1 LTDLPLVLRDLSIV
15 LAIATAVALLF
26 SKLRLSV
33 VPAFLVAGAFMGPS
47 GAGLVT
53 EIRMVE
59 MLAEFGVAL
68 FLFTVGL
75 DFAVSNLGKMQR
87 RVLWAGGAQ
96 VVATI
101 VLSVI
106 GLKAYG
112 IDAPVAIFAGF
123 LLSLS
128 STAIVL
134 KVYADRLETDS
145 GIGRVSFGILLF
157 QDLAAIPMMLLIPSL
172 REWEAGHSPE
182 VLFTLL
188 KGAGGVAAILLLARF
203 LIPRLL
209 REVIRINSREILAL
223 TVLMVVLG
231 TAFLASRW
239 GLPLGMGTFLAGM
252 VISESDYVHEIA
264 AQILPFRD
272 VFNGVSYVSVGML
285 LNLSFLAGNLLV
297 VLLMVAVV
305 VLMKA
310 VSAGAAV
317 RAIGYPW
324 RLTVITAV
332 GLAQIGEFSFLLLS
346 QGARESLVTF
356 AEYQF
361 LLAIT
366 ILTMMATPF
375 LMQAAPW
382 VASSFVRH
390 VVRGREPE
398 EPGEEAHGV
407 ERVQNH
413 VIISGYGMNGKN
425 LARVL
430 RSTHVPYIVVDLNDA
445 LVREGRE
452 AGEPI
457 FYGDVNNP
465 EILDRVGVGR
475 ARMLVLAI
483 SDPMATRRAV
493 AVARRASP
501 RLVILVR
508 TRYVA
513 DVDDLIALGA
523 NAVIPEEFETSVEIF
538 SRVLREYHVPDHI
551 ISQQDEL
558 IRSGTYR
565 ILRERVPSKDNR
577 MLSEFE
583 TFLRQKVIEVFF
595 VSPDSPWAGRL
606 LGDLPAGNG
615 AGIVLLAILRE
626 DRAIVQPSPEEKIEA
641 GDKLVFF
648 GGHGPLATTLEE
660 LSRGSR

>member
-1 LTDLPLVLRDLSIV
+1 
-15 LAIATAVALLF
+15 
-26 SKLRLSV
+26 
-33 VPAFLVAGAFMGPS
+33 MGPS

-59 MLAEFGVAL
+59 TLAEFGVAL

-101 VLSVI
+101 VLTVI
-106 GLKAYG
+106 GLKIFG
-112 IDAPVAIFAGF
+112 LHAPVAIFAGF

-145 GIGRVSFGILLF
+145 GHGRISFGILLF

-188 KGAGGVAAILLLARF
+188 KAAGGVAAILLLARF

-252 VISESDYVHEIA
+252 VISDSDYVHEIA

-285 LNLSFLAGNLLV
+285 LNLPFLVNNLPL
-297 VLLMVAVV
+297 VLLMVAGV

-324 RLTVITAV
+324 RSTVITAV

-356 AEYQF
+356 AEYQY

-375 LMQAAPW
+375 LMRAAPW
-382 VASSFVRH
+382 AASSFVRH
-390 VVRGREPE
+390 VVRGRESE
-398 EPGEEAHGV
+398 DPGEEAAGAGRV
-407 ERVQNH
+407 ENH

-430 RSTHVPYIVVDLNDA
+430 RSTHVPYVVVDLNDA
-445 LVREGRE
+445 MVREGRE

-493 AVARRASP
+493 AVARRANPGLS
-501 RLVILVR
+501 ILVR

-538 SRVLREYHVPDHI
+538 SRVLREYHVPDHVV
-551 ISQQDEL
+551 SQQEEL

-565 ILRERVPSKDNR
+565 ILRERVPSKDNSV
-577 MLSEFE
+577 LSEFE

-595 VSPDSPWAGRL
+595 VSPDSPWAGRP
-606 LGDLPAGNG
+606 LGDLPVGNG
-615 AGIVLLAILRE
+615 AGIVLLAVLRE
-626 DRAIVQPSPEEKIEA
+626 DRAIVQPSPEEKIVA

-648 GGHGPLATTLEE
+648 GGHAPLATALEE
-660 LSRGSR
+660 LSRAGR

>member
-1 LTDLPLVLRDLSIV
+1 MTDLPLVLRDLSIV

-356 AEYQF
+356 AQYQF

-398 EPGEEAHGV
+398 EPGEEAHRV

-648 GGHGPLATTLEE
+648 GGHAPLAATLEE
-660 LSRGSR
+660 LTRGSR

>member
-1 LTDLPLVLRDLSIV
+1 MTDLPLVLRDLSIV

-398 EPGEEAHGV
+398 EPGEEAHRV

-648 GGHGPLATTLEE
+648 GGHAPLAATLEE
-660 LSRGSR
+660 LTRGSR

>member
-1 LTDLPLVLRDLSIV
+1 MTDLPLVLRDLSIV

-648 GGHGPLATTLEE
+648 GGHAPLAATLEE
-660 LSRGSR
+660 LTRGSR

>member
-1 LTDLPLVLRDLSIV
+1 MTDLSLVLRDLSIV

-59 MLAEFGVAL
+59 TLAEFGVAL

-106 GLKAYG
+106 GLKIFG
-112 IDAPVAIFAGF
+112 LDAPVAIFVGF

-145 GIGRVSFGILLF
+145 AHGRISFGILLF

-188 KGAGGVAAILLLARF
+188 KAAGGVAAILLLARF

-231 TAFLASRW
+231 TAFLASKW

-285 LNLSFLAGNLLV
+285 LNLPFLAGNLPV
-297 VLLMVAVV
+297 ILLMVAGV

-324 RLTVITAV
+324 RATVITAI

-356 AEYQF
+356 AEYQY

-375 LMQAAPW
+375 LMRAAPW
-382 VASSFVRH
+382 AARSFVRH
-390 VVRGREPE
+390 GVRGDEAE
-398 EPGEEAHGV
+398 EPGEESPGTG
-407 ERVQNH
+407 RIDNH
-413 VIISGYGMNGKN
+413 VIIAGYGMNGKN

-430 RSTHVPYIVVDLNDA
+430 RSTHVPYIVVDLNDT

-493 AVARRASP
+493 AVARRANP

-538 SRVLREYHVPDHI
+538 SRVLREYHVPDYVV
-551 ISQQDEL
+551 SQQEEL

-565 ILRERVPSKDNR
+565 MLRERVPSKDDR

-595 VSPDSPWAGRL
+595 ISPDSPWAGRP
-606 LGDLPAGNG
+606 LGDLPVGNG
-615 AGIVLLAILRE
+615 AGIVLLAVLRG

-648 GGHGPLATTLEE
+648 GGHAPLAATLEE
-660 LSRGSR
+660 LAKGSR

>member
-1 LTDLPLVLRDLSIV
+1 
-15 LAIATAVALLF
+15 
-26 SKLRLSV
+26 
-33 VPAFLVAGAFMGPS
+33 
-47 GAGLVT
+47 
-53 EIRMVE
+53 
-59 MLAEFGVAL
+59 
-68 FLFTVGL
+68 
-75 DFAVSNLGKMQR
+75 
-87 RVLWAGGAQ
+87 
-96 VVATI
+96 
-101 VLSVI
+101 
-106 GLKAYG
+106 
-112 IDAPVAIFAGF
+112 
-123 LLSLS
+123 
-128 STAIVL
+128 
-134 KVYADRLETDS
+134 
-145 GIGRVSFGILLF
+145 
-157 QDLAAIPMMLLIPSL
+157 
-172 REWEAGHSPE
+172 
-182 VLFTLL
+182 
-188 KGAGGVAAILLLARF
+188 
-203 LIPRLL
+203 
-209 REVIRINSREILAL
+209 
-223 TVLMVVLG
+223 MVVLG

-285 LNLSFLAGNLLV
+285 LNLPFLAGNLPV
-297 VLLMVAVV
+297 VLLMVAGV

-317 RAIGYPW
+317 RVLGYPW
-324 RLTVITAV
+324 RATVITAV

-356 AEYQF
+356 AGYQY

-375 LMQAAPW
+375 LMRAAPW
-382 VASSFVRH
+382 AARSFVRH
-390 VVRGREPE
+390 VVRGG
-398 EPGEEAHGV
+398 EPGEEAPGTESPRAGRV
-407 ERVQNH
+407 ENH

-430 RSTHVPYIVVDLNDA
+430 RSTHVPYVVVDLNDA
-445 LVREGRE
+445 MVREGRE

-457 FYGDVNNP
+457 FFGDVNNP

-501 RLVILVR
+501 GLVILVR

-551 ISQQDEL
+551 VSQQEEL

-565 ILRERVPSKDNR
+565 ILRERVPSRDEGL
-577 MLSEFE
+577 LSEFE

-595 VSPDSPWAGRL
+595 VSPDSPWAGRP
-606 LGDLPAGNG
+606 LGDLPVGNG
-615 AGIVLLAILRE
+615 AGIILLAVLRQ
-626 DRAIVQPSPEEKIEA
+626 DRAIAQPSPEEKIEA

-648 GGHGPLATTLEE
+648 GGHGPLAATLEE
-660 LSRGSR
+660 LTRGSR

>member
-1 LTDLPLVLRDLSIV
+1 MTDLPLVLRDLSIV

-26 SKLRLSV
+26 TKLRLSV

-59 MLAEFGVAL
+59 TLAEFGVAL

-96 VVATI
+96 VAATI

-106 GLKAYG
+106 GLKVYG
-112 IDAPVAIFAGF
+112 LDAPVAIFVGF

-145 GIGRVSFGILLF
+145 GHGRISFGILLF

-188 KGAGGVAAILLLARF
+188 KAAGGVAAILLLARF

-231 TAFLASRW
+231 TAFLASKW

-252 VISESDYVHEIA
+252 VISDSDYVHEIA

-285 LNLSFLAGNLLV
+285 LNLPFLAGNLPLI
-297 VLLMVAVV
+297 LLMVAGV

-317 RAIGYPW
+317 RTIGYPW
-324 RLTVITAV
+324 RSTVITAV

-346 QGARESLVTF
+346 QGAREGLVTF
-356 AEYQF
+356 AGYQY

-375 LMQAAPW
+375 LMRAAPW
-382 VASSFVRH
+382 AARSFVRH
-390 VVRGREPE
+390 GIRGG
-398 EPGEEAHGV
+398 EPGEEAPGAESPGAGRV
-407 ERVQNH
+407 ENH

-430 RSTHVPYIVVDLNDA
+430 RSTHVPYVVVDLNDA
-445 LVREGRE
+445 MVREGRE

-483 SDPMATRRAV
+483 SDPMA
-493 AVARRASP
+493 
-501 RLVILVR
+501 
-508 TRYVA
+508 
-513 DVDDLIALGA
+513 
-523 NAVIPEEFETSVEIF
+523 
-538 SRVLREYHVPDHI
+538 
-551 ISQQDEL
+551 
-558 IRSGTYR
+558 
-565 ILRERVPSKDNR
+565 
-577 MLSEFE
+577 
-583 TFLRQKVIEVFF
+583 
-595 VSPDSPWAGRL
+595 
-606 LGDLPAGNG
+606 
-615 AGIVLLAILRE
+615 
-626 DRAIVQPSPEEKIEA
+626 
-641 GDKLVFF
+641 
-648 GGHGPLATTLEE
+648 
-660 LSRGSR
+660 

>member
-188 KGAGGVAAILLLARF
+188 KGAGGVVAILLLARF

-390 VVRGREPE
+390 VVRGREPK
-398 EPGEEAHGV
+398 EPGEEAHRV

-493 AVARRASP
+493 AVARRANP

-595 VSPDSPWAGRL
+595 VSPDSTWAGRL